1 MAEVKLIQSE
11 TELKIFFP
19 EPCIQLEKLVESGVE
34 DAKEK
39 LVESGCRQII
49 FEQLDRLPQ
58 LRESKIDI
66 MIYKGPNRN
75 TPQAIEFV
83 IDEATRSE
91 TGISVVSAKVFI
103 ADRKEYEP
111 RLFDILPINMD

>member
-1 MAEVKLIQSE
+1 MVEVKLMKSE
-11 TELKIFFP
+11 TELKIFFS
-19 EPCIQLEKLVESGVE
+19 EPSTQVETLESTGVE

-49 FEQLDRLPQ
+49 FEQLARLPQ